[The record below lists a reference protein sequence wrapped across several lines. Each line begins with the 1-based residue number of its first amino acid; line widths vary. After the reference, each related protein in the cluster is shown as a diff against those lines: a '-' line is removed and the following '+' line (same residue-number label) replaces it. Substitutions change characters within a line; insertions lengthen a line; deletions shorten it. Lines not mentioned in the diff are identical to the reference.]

1 MAMPNPPSHG
11 HPTALP
17 LSDDCLLLLDAA
29 PDAILIVSRE
39 GEIVIANPT
48 AERLFGYF
56 GEQFTGRTV
65 ESLMP
70 ERFRQ
75 RHKLNRASFVS
86 DPHSRPMGVGL
97 ELFALRSDG
106 REVPVDISLSPL
118 TTDHGSYILVAIRD
132 VTERRRAEDA
142 LRKSEREYRALFE
155 NANDSIM
162 LFELENET
170 ILDAN
175 PKCCETYGFTREELI
190 GMSLKAL
197 TRDVARREEGLRI
210 LLQTG
215 SCRGYETVHIRKD
228 GTAMNIVANSAL
240 IERNGRKVVL
250 SIDRDDTER
259 IQAQAER
266 ERLIAELTDALAKIK
281 TLTGLLPICASCKK
295 IRDEAGHWTAVERYV
310 RDRSHAD
317 FTHGI
322 CPECAMRLYPDD
334 YKKKS

>member
-1 MAMPNPPSHG
+1 MANRPFHG
-11 HPTALP
+11 HLTAP
-17 LSDDCLLLLDAA
+17 VLSDDCRMLLDAA
-29 PDAILIVSRE
+29 PDAMLVVNQD
-39 GEIVIANPT
+39 GDIVIANPT
-48 AERLFGYF
+48 AERLFGYSRAK
-56 GEQFTGRTV
+56 FTGRSV

-75 RHKLNRASFVS
+75 RHKLNRATFTD
-86 DPHSRPMGVGL
+86 DPRARPMGAGL

-106 REVPVDISLSPL
+106 HEVPVDISLSPL
-118 TTDHGSYILVAIRD
+118 TTEHGIFTLVSIRD
-132 VTERRRAEDA
+132 ITERRRAEDA

-155 NANDSIM
+155 NANDCIM
-162 LFELENET
+162 IFELENET
-170 ILDAN
+170 VLDAN
-175 PKCCETYGFTREELI
+175 PKCCETYGFTRDELV

-197 TRDVARREEGLRI
+197 TRDVARGEEGLR
-210 LLQTG
+210 LMLETG

-259 IQAQAER
+259 IRAQAER
-266 ERLIAELTDALAKIK
+266 ERLITELTDALAKIK
-281 TLTGLLPICASCKK
+281 TLSGLLPICASCKK

-334 YKKKS
+334 YKKKT